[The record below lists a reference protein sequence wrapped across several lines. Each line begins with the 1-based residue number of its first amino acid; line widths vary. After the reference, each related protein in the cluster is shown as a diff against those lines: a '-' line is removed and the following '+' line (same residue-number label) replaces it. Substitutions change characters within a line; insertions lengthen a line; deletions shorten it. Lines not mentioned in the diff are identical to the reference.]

1 VKHNYYAHYKAER
14 EAHNRAFA
22 LAVEQCTS
30 LVHRMDAEA
39 THHAAAVRTNKAQSA
54 QPPR

>member
-1 VKHNYYAHYKAER
+1 MKHNYYAHYKAER

-54 QPPR
+54 QPP